1 MQEIAQD
8 KAREEDVINS
18 YSFQS
23 NRQLIQKLMEQR
35 EILLNR
41 QEFLEQE
48 KMAVSAELSNSK
60 SKNDVLEKKRV
71 KEKIA
76 GAAKKENKMDENHY
90 LNNRR

>member
-1 MQEIAQD
+1 MLKI
-8 KAREEDVINS
+8 KPGKRTLLTRTPFN
-18 YSFQS
+18 
-23 NRQLIQKLMEQR
+23 LIDNLYKNLWKR

-60 SKNDVLEKKRV
+60 SKNDVLEKKGL

-76 GAAKKENKMDENHY
+76 GAAKKRKQDG
-90 LNNRR
+90 